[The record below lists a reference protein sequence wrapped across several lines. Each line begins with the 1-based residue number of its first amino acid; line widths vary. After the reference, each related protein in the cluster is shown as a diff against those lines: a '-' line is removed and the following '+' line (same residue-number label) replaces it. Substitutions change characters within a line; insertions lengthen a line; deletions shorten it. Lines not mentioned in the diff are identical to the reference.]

1 MVSCR
6 YLRNVKQQIDML
18 ISLRYLQD
26 NWFYLGMFKASC
38 SCVSHAVEFGMAIC
52 INCSFTR
59 LVASFSSV
67 GLIFSSVIG
76 KRKS

>member
-26 NWFYLGMFKASC
+26 NWFYLGG
-38 SCVSHAVEFGMAIC
+38 VSFCEGNPSEDFQLDIHVTGPCRIPADPYGEMQHI
-52 INCSFTR
+52 R
-59 LVASFSSV
+59 L
-67 GLIFSSVIG
+67 
-76 KRKS
+76 